1 MANKKISELTIK
13 TSEIQDRDIFEVA
26 ESISPGVFESK
37 SISGKILRES
47 IVTSLPAGAFHDNNT
62 QTTTANT
69 PTAMLLRSTD
79 IVENVSIVSN
89 TQITVTQAGVYN
101 VQFSAQI
108 YRTSG
113 GTSQHIDIWLRKNG
127 TNVPNSNTKLN
138 VNANTIYQVGAWN
151 WFVELGI
158 GDHIEIFWQVSASTI
173 QLQYEAPTTDHPATP
188 SVIATINR
196 VS

>member
-13 TSEIQDRDIFEVA
+13 TDNFKSRDLFEIA
-26 ESISPGVFESK
+26 ESVSPGVFESK
-37 SISGKILRES
+37 SIDGKLMQES
-47 IVTSLPAGAFHDNNT
+47 IISSVVHGAFHDDNT

-69 PTAMLLRSTD
+69 PTAMLLRATD
-79 IVENVSIVSN
+79 MNFGVNIIGD
-89 TQITVTQAGVYN
+89 TRITVTQAGIYN

-127 TNVPNSNTKLN
+127 TDVASSNTRLN
-138 VNANTIYQVGAWN
+138 VNANAVYNVGAWN
-151 WFVELGI
+151 WFIKLGI
-158 GDHIEIFWQVSASTI
+158 GEHIEIFWMPSASTI
-173 QLQYEAPTTDHPATP
+173 QLQYEAPATNHPATP

-196 VS
+196 IN

>member
-13 TSEIQDRDIFEVA
+13 TDNFKSRDLFEIA

-37 SISGKILRES
+37 SINGKLMQES
-47 IVTSLPAGAFHDNNT
+47 IINSVVHGAFHDDNT

-69 PTAMLLRSTD
+69 PKAMLLRSTD
-79 IVENVSIVSN
+79 MNFGVDVIGD
-89 TQITVTQAGVYN
+89 TRITVSEKGIYN

-127 TNVPNSNTKLN
+127 ADVPSSNTRLN
-138 VNANTIYQVGAWN
+138 VNANAIYQVGAWN
-151 WFVELGI
+151 WFVKLDI
-158 GDHIEIFWQVSASTI
+158 GEHVEIFWHVSASTI
-173 QLQYEAPTTDHPATP
+173 QLQYEAPATDHPATP

-196 VS
+196 IH

>member
-13 TSEIQDRDIFEVA
+13 TDNFKSRDLFEIA
-26 ESISPGVFESK
+26 EDVSPGVFESK
-37 SISGKILRES
+37 SINGKLMQES
-47 IVTSLPAGAFHDNNT
+47 IISSVVHGAFHDDNT

-69 PTAMLLRSTD
+69 PTAMLLRATD
-79 IVENVSIVSN
+79 MNFGVNIIGD
-89 TQITVTQAGVYN
+89 TRITVTQAGIYN

-127 TNVPNSNTKLN
+127 TDVPSSNTRLN
-138 VNANTIYQVGAWN
+138 VNANAIYQVGAWN
-151 WFVELGI
+151 WFIKLGI
-158 GDHIEIFWQVSASTI
+158 GEHIEIFWMPSASTI
-173 QLQYEAPTTDHPATP
+173 QLQYEAPTTNHPATP

-196 VS
+196 IH

>member
-13 TSEIQDRDIFEVA
+13 TDNFKSRDLFEIA

-37 SISGKILRES
+37 SIDGKLMQES
-47 IVTSLPAGAFHDNNT
+47 IISSVVHGAFHDDNT

-69 PTAMLLRSTD
+69 PTAMLLRAMDMNFGVNIIGDTR
-79 IVENVSIVSN
+79 
-89 TQITVTQAGVYN
+89 ITVTQAGIYN

-127 TNVPNSNTKLN
+127 TDVASSNTRLN
-138 VNANTIYQVGAWN
+138 VNENAIYQVGAWN
-151 WFVELGI
+151 WFIKLGI
-158 GDHIEIFWQVSASTI
+158 GEHIEIFWMPSASTI
-173 QLQYEAPTTDHPATP
+173 QLQYEVPATNHPATP

-196 VS
+196 IN